1 MELSVALALGAA
13 GVSVGLAA
21 IGSSLGIGAVGQ
33 VSAGLLSQDPKK
45 FAQALILSALPST
58 QALYGLLYGF
68 LVLIQTGIL
77 GGNIKTF
84 DINVGLGILL
94 SALPVGLACLGSGIG
109 QGKIAAGGVRI
120 LAEKPENLTQAIV
133 LAALAE
139 SFAVFGLVVSLLIL
153 LVGLNPYLQ

>member
-1 MELSVALALGAA
+1 MELSTALALL
-13 GVSVGLAA
+13 GVGIAVGLGG
-21 IGSSLGIGAVGQ
+21 IGSSLGLSRVASL
-33 VSAGLLSQDPKK
+33 SASLLSKEPQK

-58 QALYGLLYGF
+58 QALYGMLYGF
-68 LVLIQTGIL
+68 LILIQTGLL
-77 GGNIKTF
+77 GGGAKPLDTN
-84 DINVGLGILL
+84 LGWALCL
-94 SALPVGLACLGSGIG
+94 SALPVGLTCLASGFA
-109 QGKIAAGGVRI
+109 QGKIAASGIKI

>member
-1 MELSVALALGAA
+1 MDLSIALALSAV
-13 GVSVGLAA
+13 GVSVGLGA

-33 VSAGLLSQDPKK
+33 VSAGLLSREPKK

-68 LVLIQTGIL
+68 LIQVGIL
-77 GGNIKTF
+77 GEGVKTF
-84 DINVGLGILL
+84 DTSVGWALL
-94 SALPVGLACLGSGIG
+94 FSALPVGLACLGSGIG
-109 QGKIAAGGVRI
+109 QGQIAAGGVKI

-153 LVGLNPYLQ
+153 LIGLSPYLG

>member
-1 MELSVALALGAA
+1 MDLSIALALSAV
-13 GVSVGLAA
+13 GVSVGLGA

-33 VSAGLLSQDPKK
+33 VSAGLLSREPKK

-68 LVLIQTGIL
+68 LILIQVGIL
-77 GGNIKTF
+77 GEGVKTF
-84 DINVGLGILL
+84 DTSVGWALL
-94 SALPVGLACLGSGIG
+94 FSALPVGLACLGSGIG
-109 QGKIAAGGVRI
+109 QGQIAAGGVKI

-153 LVGLNPYLQ
+153 LIGLSPYLG